1 MYKTRRI
8 EMPYQ
13 TDERLKNYLDT
24 NQLHREQMCRAIL
37 AIDKR
42 YSDVRPR
49 HPRGG
54 PDGGRD
60 IEALFRD
67 DLLTF
72 GAVGFVNQANDSDE
86 HKKKIQEKFTSDLDS
101 ALRADKE
108 LKAFV
113 FFTNINL
120 TIGEK
125 EKLIEKA
132 KVCHLVHCEIVDRER
147 MRIALDSP
155 DGFSIRFQYLN
166 IPLSE
171 EEQASFFARW
181 GDDIQSVISTGFQ
194 RLESTLNRVLFFQES
209 TDPFYHLTVIFEL
222 KEKYSAVEIG
232 HFRLFCKI
240 YLQEP
245 KLQEPKQGK
254 VLEITFGS
262 SDKSSRMRG
271 NDDTRADFTEQKPG
285 IKYGISSGQWE
296 RESGKKG
303 GYQQINSSS
312 SIGRDEV
319 ESLSIKFWN
328 GNFYRYFSTM
338 SLKDL
343 DDAIFLPILNK
354 SLAEKIKTIH
364 LYSND
369 YKIQEIK
376 TEDFRIDE
384 TSFDTSIPV
393 KFTSE
398 ELEDSWVRIRPSKM
412 SSKFYI
418 QLFDKTPKRMFIP
431 EQVENNLKEINNE

>member
-1 MYKTRRI
+1 
-8 EMPYQ
+8 MPYQ
-13 TDERLKNYLDT
+13 TDERLKSYLDT

-67 DLLTF
+67 NLLTF

-86 HKKKIQEKFTSDLDS
+86 QKKKIQEKFTSDLDS
-101 ALRADKE
+101 ALGADKT

-132 KVCHLVHCEIVDRER
+132 KLCHLVHCEIVDRER

-209 TDPFYHLTVIFEL
+209 TDPLYHLTLIFEL
-222 KEKYSAVEIG
+222 KDKYSAVEIG
-232 HFRLFCKI
+232 HFRLFCAI
-240 YLQEP
+240 YLE
-245 KLQEPKQGK
+245 EPKQQK
-254 VLEITFGS
+254 VLEIIFGS
-262 SDKSSRMRG
+262 SDKSSRMMG

-285 IKYGISSGQWE
+285 IKYGISSGLWE
-296 RESGKKG
+296 REIYLYDKKG

-328 GNFYRYFSTM
+328 GNFHRYFSTM

-354 SLAEKIKTIH
+354 SLAEKIKAIH

-384 TSFDTSIPV
+384 TRFEAWIPV

-398 ELEDSWVRIRPSKM
+398 ELEDSWVRIRPSDM
-412 SSKFYI
+412 LSAFQI
-418 QLFDKTPKRMFIP
+418 QFFDKTPKRIFIP
-431 EQVENNLKEINNE
+431 KQVENSLKERNITSADL

>member
-1 MYKTRRI
+1 
-8 EMPYQ
+8 MPYQ
-13 TDERLKNYLDT
+13 TDERLKSYLDT

-67 DLLTF
+67 NLLTF

-86 HKKKIQEKFTSDLDS
+86 QKKKIQEKFTSDLDS
-101 ALRADKE
+101 ALGADKT

-132 KVCHLVHCEIVDRER
+132 KLCHLVHCEIVARER

-209 TDPFYHLTVIFEL
+209 TDPLYHLTLIFEL
-222 KEKYSAVEIG
+222 KDKYSAVEIG
-232 HFRLFCKI
+232 HFRLFCAI
-240 YLQEP
+240 YLE
-245 KLQEPKQGK
+245 EPKQQK
-254 VLEITFGS
+254 VLEIIFGS

-285 IKYGISSGQWE
+285 IKYGISSGLWE
-296 RESGKKG
+296 REIYLYDKKG

-328 GNFYRYFSTM
+328 GNFHRYFSTM

-354 SLAEKIKTIH
+354 SLAEKIKAIH

-384 TSFDTSIPV
+384 TRFEAWIPV

-398 ELEDSWVRIRPSKM
+398 ELEDSWVRIRPSDM
-412 SSKFYI
+412 LSAFQI
-418 QLFDKTPKRMFIP
+418 QFFDKTPKRIFIP
-431 EQVENNLKEINNE
+431 KQVENSLKERNITSADL